1 MMFIVYRKIVG
12 SDWNSIKKF
21 TFFQI
26 SPFVNIFWWK
36 VTIVRVSVKVLGL
49 GLRLGLW
56 LRVERL
62 GLKLKLCVRVKIKI
76 RVKG

>member
-1 MMFIVYRKIVG
+1 MVFIVYRKIVG

-26 SPFVNIFWWK
+26 SPFVNIVWWK
-36 VTIVRVSVKVLGL
+36 VTIVRVSVKVLG
-49 GLRLGLW
+49 LGLW